1 MTPYRAPGER
11 ELSAALAH
19 EFVYLAAAE
28 TRAREAKYALVFWLG
43 AAVMGGVLLSA
54 LGVWPGV
61 VFTVLALV
69 RWQIAKRPET
79 IVLRVNTPEQ
89 LEVVLTD
96 RIVRC
101 SLETLFDVE
110 LENKTITDTYPQTI
124 VGAVV
129 VATGVRP
136 EREGSRIVM
145 VFDDGTRVRLGEDF
159 EAYTSVVQSLG
170 KLRVFLRSHGW
181 RPDDERL

>member
-11 ELSAALAH
+11 ELPASLAH
-19 EFVYLAAAE
+19 ELVYLGAAE
-28 TRAREAKYALVFWLG
+28 TRAREARNALVLWLLV
-43 AAVMGGVLLSA
+43 AMMGGLLLSS

-110 LENKTITDTYPQTI
+110 LENKTISDTYPQTI

-129 VATGVRP
+129 VATGVQP
-136 EREGSRIVM
+136 EREGARIVM
-145 VFDDGTRVRLGEDF
+145 VFDDGTRVRLGGDF
-159 EAYTSVVQSLG
+159 EPYSSVAQSLG
-170 KLRVFLRSHGW
+170 RIRVFLRSHGW